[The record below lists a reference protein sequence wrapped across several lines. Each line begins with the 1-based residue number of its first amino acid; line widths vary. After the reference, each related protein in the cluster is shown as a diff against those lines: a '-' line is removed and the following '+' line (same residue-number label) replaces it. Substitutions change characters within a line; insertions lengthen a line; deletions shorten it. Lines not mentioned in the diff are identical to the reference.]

1 MVKTWHFQEILF
13 YFKSNFWQKS
23 VELLRWPKNEHSCI
37 SILLLFLD
45 ESFIS
50 LDESFVHKFRLVSF
64 PWFISIFFY
73 LTIFI
78 GRKFRPNFRPTES
91 VHILIFYLPW
101 TKHLIKLYI
110 NISFEVFKVN
120 LLEKSSLWYKEKYFY
135 SQNQ

>member
-23 VELLRWPKNEHSCI
+23 VELLRWAKNEHSCI

-78 GRKFRPNFRPTES
+78 GRNFRPNFRPTES